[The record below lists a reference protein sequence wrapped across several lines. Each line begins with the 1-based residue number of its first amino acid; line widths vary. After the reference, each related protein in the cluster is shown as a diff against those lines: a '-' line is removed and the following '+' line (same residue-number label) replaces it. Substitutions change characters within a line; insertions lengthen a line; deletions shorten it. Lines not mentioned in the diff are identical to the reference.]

1 MSRLTIVA
9 TLIFLLGVL
18 GVPVVSAA
26 PVPDLTLDI
35 PSAPILGEPFSF
47 TATFQNTGTDPGYG
61 PFIDLVLQAT
71 GADGDDGAIFV
82 DAQYL
87 GVSLQ
92 ATVQTFALD
101 TGCVRHPFARDIEN
115 NRLEVCG
122 TPGDQLVTLRLP
134 FGSFVPSQLPAEI
147 DVTAT
152 VSPLADV
159 GVGLNIRARAGF
171 EFGADPLRNPCCDPV
186 VVFPIEAD
194 TSVWG
199 GGAFTPGLVG
209 ASKTSSAEERGTE
222 TSVGSNF
229 VHQYTIAMNLPDGET
244 INNFAVRDDLANTLA
259 FVSLDDVLVNGVSTG
274 AFTST
279 LPPVGTPQNPPN
291 NRLSV
296 TLDNPVTGTTA
307 EEDVVVVF
315 SYFVAEVDANGNPTL
330 DPTSAASRQIENTVT
345 AAGNWTPGDPR
356 DDAFAG
362 ELPCPVCGAAPL
374 HALWARAMAVQKGS
388 DVFIDSGA
396 TGPTPGDI
404 LQNIIDFQLAD
415 TFTADLL
422 EVEDIFTDGLA
433 LYTGVPA
440 CTPSFSI
447 TDQTGTV
454 NGTFTIGND
463 LTITSPFG
471 AQGDTQLLFDVAQA
485 LINQGDDGSIIGGD
499 ATPGGIG
506 ATGTITYCTEILE
519 DFVTYF
525 PSGDPSVDLGDVL
538 SNEADMSGQLQG
550 VGEPSP
556 IPVTTLDDAGAEVE
570 ITRGTP
576 AKVVYAVNGVTCGA
590 CLDQTINPGDTVTYR
605 LTYDLPTSDFDYL
618 TLTDFLPIPIFD
630 AAEVTTFDAI
640 IDGTVPAPGTAKFG
654 PADTFF
660 NSNAPAS
667 AYTPTI
673 VTDTVNNTVSFD
685 YGSYD
690 DTANPST
697 TIDIL
702 FTVTVTTR
710 PFADGLLL
718 VNQLVANETNTIN
731 ETAQAAAV
739 TSVELLQPFLRVR
752 KGVVGTDNPSSQIQ
766 PALPIDFTAPGDGGD
781 PWSGIIN
788 SQLLDG
794 TDINSDVFNAD
805 NGDLIRFAIVIENVG
820 HSDDGAFDI
829 IVRDVLEDGFAI
841 PPEGINLQVRR
852 GDGTVMSFT
861 GAELDLFN
869 GGIELVDPNA
879 GEGVCQTY
887 DLTSGANIVILTY
900 DLRVE
905 TGTDAFGT
913 LTNSAGVTQYASQDG
928 LGTVNNFVEDRQVYA
943 DGADVNGD
951 SPAPAVNIFDPA
963 ISKIG
968 FLLPGDLGLAEEQVE
983 WIITISNPSG
993 VTGYDVSITD
1003 TLRPELRLDRV
1014 EISKGEAS
1022 INGQTISVLI
1032 PVLEPGEVV
1041 TMNVFTTVLVGA
1053 DRIGEI
1059 ENTVCALARD
1069 MVGEECS
1076 TGQVIANLPETGE
1089 PRE

>member
-1 MSRLTIVA
+1 MFRLKIVA
-9 TLIFLLGVL
+9 TLMFLLGVL
-18 GVPVVSAA
+18 GVPAVSAA
-26 PVPDLTLDI
+26 PIPDLTLDI
-35 PSAPILGEPFSF
+35 PSAPLLGEPFSF
-47 TATFQNTGTDPGYG
+47 TATFQNTGADAGYG
-61 PFIDLVLQAT
+61 PFIDLVLPAS
-71 GADGDDGAIFV
+71 GADGDDGVTFV
-82 DAQYL
+82 DALYL
-87 GVSLQ
+87 GVPLQ
-92 ATVQTFALD
+92 ATVQTLPAD
-101 TGCVRHPFARDIEN
+101 TGCVGHPFARDIEN
-115 NRLEVCG
+115 NRLQVCG

-147 DVTAT
+147 DVTAA

-194 TSVWG
+194 ISTWG
-199 GGAFTPGLVG
+199 GGAITPGLVG
-209 ASKTSSAEERGTE
+209 ASKTNSAEDRGTE
-222 TSVGSNF
+222 TAVGSSF
-229 VHQYTIAMNLPDGET
+229 VHQYTIAMNIPDGET

-279 LPPVGTPQNPPN
+279 LPPAGTPQNAPN

-296 TLDNPVTGTTA
+296 TLDNPVTGTSA
-307 EEDVVVVF
+307 EDDVVVVF
-315 SYFVAEVDANGNPTL
+315 SYFVAEVDANGTPTL
-330 DPTSAASRQIENTVT
+330 DPTSAIAREIENTVT
-345 AAGNWTPGDPR
+345 AVGNWTPGDPR

-404 LQNIIDFQLAD
+404 LQNTIDFQLAD

-422 EVEDIFTDGLA
+422 IVEDIFTDGLA
-433 LYTGVPA
+433 FYTGVPA

-454 NGTFTIGND
+454 SGTFTVGND
-463 LTITSPFG
+463 LTITTPFG
-471 AQGDTQLLFDVAQA
+471 VQGETQLLFDVALA
-485 LINQGDDGSIIGGD
+485 LTNQGDDGSVIGGD
-499 ATPGGIG
+499 VAPGGIG

-519 DFVTYF
+519 DFLTYY
-525 PSGDPSVDLGDVL
+525 PSGDSSVDLGDVL
-538 SNEADMSGQLQG
+538 SNEADMRGQLQG
-550 VGEPSP
+550 VGQPSP
-556 IPVTTLDDAGAEVE
+556 IPVTTLDDAGADVE

-576 AKVVYAVNGVTCGA
+576 AKVIYAVNGVICGA
-590 CLDQTINPGDTVTYR
+590 CLDQTVNPDDTVTYR
-605 LTYDLPTSDFDYL
+605 LTYELPTSDFDNL

-630 AAEVTTFDAI
+630 AAEVTTFDPSGIA
-640 IDGTVPAPGTAKFG
+640 DGTIPGVGNAKLG
-654 PADTFF
+654 PADTFY
-660 NSNAPAS
+660 AVA

-673 VTDTVNNTVSFD
+673 VTDGVNNTVSFD
-685 YGSYD
+685 YGNYD
-690 DTANPST
+690 NPTNPST

-702 FTVTVTTR
+702 FTVSVTTR

-718 VNQLVANETNTIN
+718 VNQLVANETNTVN

-739 TSVELLQPFLRVR
+739 TSVELLQPFLQVR
-752 KGVVGTDNPSSQIQ
+752 KGVIGTDNPASQLE
-766 PALPIDFTAPGDGGD
+766 PALPIAFADPGDGGD
-781 PWSGIIN
+781 PWNGIIN

-794 TDINSDVFNAD
+794 TDINSDIFNAD

-829 IVRDVLEDGFAI
+829 IVRDVLQAGFAI

-852 GDGTVMSFT
+852 GDGTVMSYT
-861 GAELDLFN
+861 GSELDLFN

-900 DLRVE
+900 DLQVE

-928 LGTVNNFVEDRQVYA
+928 LGAVNNFVDDRQVYA

-951 SPAPAVNIFDPA
+951 APAPAVNIFDPA

-968 FLLPGDLGLAEEQVE
+968 FLLPGELGLAEEQVE

-993 VTGYDVSITD
+993 VTGYDVAITD
-1003 TLRPELRLDRV
+1003 TLRPELRLDSV

-1022 INGQTISVLI
+1022 INGQTISVVI

-1069 MVGEECS
+1069 MVSETCS